1 MSVPKVLLI
10 SDCRLAD
17 CPAATAS
24 LLIKFSCPMALRCHN
39 AFANRYASLDLSL
52 CVSGAVLTYD
62 SRHPTRTQYPGDVST
77 CRCYVDLGT
86 SRRLQVAL
94 SSNQGSALY
103 GTLYLRLEFK
113 GKLET

>member
-1 MSVPKVLLI
+1 
-10 SDCRLAD
+10 
-17 CPAATAS
+17 
-24 LLIKFSCPMALRCHN
+24 MALRCHN

-86 SRRLQVAL
+86 SRRLAGCSEL
-94 SSNQGSALY
+94 ES
-103 GTLYLRLEFK
+103 RL
-113 GKLET
+113 GLVWHSLPAPRV